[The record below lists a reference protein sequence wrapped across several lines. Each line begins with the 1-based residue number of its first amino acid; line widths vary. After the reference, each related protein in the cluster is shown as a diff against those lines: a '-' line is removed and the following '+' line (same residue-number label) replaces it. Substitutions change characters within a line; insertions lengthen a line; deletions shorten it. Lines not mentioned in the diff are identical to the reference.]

1 MADEKQMA
9 LSKTDLSR
17 SSFRGSGSQFRTDR
31 LLLGKGP
38 FNTFVQGQE
47 QVMVEKV
54 LYEDNP
60 ETKAKMSEL
69 SAKLNE
75 SLLRLVILGAD
86 NERMTQTLR
95 KGLKSDAK
103 IFENKANYDLQTQL
117 SENQRLRQMLEDKER
132 EVAFVRE
139 AEIRKSAIQS
149 GDLSSRLALV
159 NQENKRLQA
168 MNLDRIDQINT
179 LKLENSRIREESTRK
194 LIEVSSDPRV
204 LEMESLLKEKESQL
218 AALRKRL
225 DDQNL
230 VRKEQKD
237 IELAGLQRERD
248 ELKGKVL
255 LLSQNSGE
263 LVSIRQAL
271 SESEKAKQQL
281 EQEVHKSRGFCSS
294 ISMSLE
300 NAERELSQL
309 RERKTRVT
317 NQ

>member
-38 FNTFVQGQE
+38 FNSIVQGQE
-47 QVMVEKV
+47 QVIVEKV

-60 ETKAKMSEL
+60 DTKAKMGDL
-69 SAKLNE
+69 SSKLNE

-86 NERMTQTLR
+86 NERMNQALR
-95 KGLKSDAK
+95 KAINSDARL
-103 IFENKANYDLQTQL
+103 FENKANYDLQMQL

-132 EVAFVRE
+132 EVSFVRE

-179 LKLENSRIREESTRK
+179 LKLEISRVREESTRK
-194 LIEVSSDPRV
+194 LIEISSDPRV
-204 LEMESLLKEKESQL
+204 LEMESLVKEQERELVS
-218 AALRKRL
+218 LRKRL
-225 DDQNL
+225 DDQSL
-230 VRKEQKD
+230 IKRDQKD
-237 IELAGLQRERD
+237 QETVSLLRERD
-248 ELKGKVL
+248 DLRTKVL
-255 LLSQNSGE
+255 FLSQTSGE

-271 SESEKAKQQL
+271 SESEKARQLL

-294 ISMSLE
+294 ISLSLE
-300 NAERELSQL
+300 TAERELNQL

-317 NQ
+317 LK

>member
-1 MADEKQMA
+1 MA

>member
-60 ETKAKMSEL
+60 ETKAKMGEL

-237 IELAGLQRERD
+237 IGVAGLQRERD
-248 ELKGKVL
+248 ELKGKVS

-294 ISMSLE
+294 ISIVFG
-300 NAERELSQL
+300 ER
-309 RERKTRVT
+309 
-317 NQ
+317 